1 MNAFLPVTFLSL
13 KVALT
18 ATLVLIPTGTF
29 LGWVLARKQFPGKTL
44 VEGAISIPLV
54 LPPVVTGYML
64 LILLG
69 PKGYIGEQ
77 LAILGIRLAFTWQAA
92 VVAAATVSLPL
103 MVRAVR
109 LAVEGVDEE
118 LEDAARLLRASET
131 GIFFSITLPLAVHGI
146 LAGTILS
153 FARALGEFGA
163 TIILASNIEG
173 VTQTIPLAIFTYL
186 NQVDGEGKAMILVG
200 ISICLA
206 YLSILASAF
215 LSRKFRHAET

>member
-186 NQVDGEGKAMILVG
+186 NQVDGEGKAMILVV